1 MTSPRFS
8 PSTEELRNVQYIL
21 TELARWETQGVISN
35 EQAQTLRETYK
46 RREDELHA
54 QFANLKSSP
63 TLPTTNN
70 PPFSSASPAPKRQML
85 EIVSDAHTLRLLL
98 YTGAAMLVVGV
109 IIWLRDALYLK
120 LQEPIVQAGL
130 LAFGTCAAM
139 AAGWFATLRTRQ
151 RLTGRAL
158 TLIGS
163 LLVPINFWFLV
174 RSGLISNNGRAWMVC
189 AVCAAL
195 YAINAGVLGEKL
207 YVYLASAASVATIWA
222 IIFRAE
228 REAFGLYA
236 LTLMI
241 TSLAL
246 LHLSRLLQQSTKS
259 PDENSQS
266 SGWSYELW
274 GVPFAHVALTGASLS
289 ALCYMALRLGP
300 SPALYEEIFRLR
312 TNAYD
317 SGVAML
323 LFAGAAY
330 TAWFA
335 GRYIYT
341 NRRSLLYT
349 FSALALCW
357 TEFLMLD
364 GLRVYYL
371 TALLL
376 MSLTALGLC
385 VAAMVAQNEALAK
398 AFHRASLTVA
408 ALLAFA
414 SSIVALLDDNNAAT
428 WTHGTTLFVLATG
441 FAIGS
446 APRFSVPFAQRIL
459 AFASMLMLAV
469 LFALHT
475 STHWFAAFFV
485 LTLFLP
491 LLLSSRFAHERG
503 AAWPEKFSFDAAGA
517 VLLIAFSATLLEAGA
532 HLSTGNALLFP
543 SCVTSLLIG
552 ALSFAAYALTKESAR
567 ENYFR
572 AGLMAMILSY
582 AMWCLRAGY
591 DPISDVEVYTTPVA
605 VLLLVIA
612 YLSVRRERDAA
623 NRASDTSALLWAGS
637 VLLCAPL
644 CAHAF
649 GARLVEGVP
658 ALSRDLALLC
668 ASLALIIFGALNRL
682 RAPVTVGAAALFA
695 ELSVLTL
702 TSVDWSQVPLKI
714 YLVTTG
720 ALIVFFCWCL
730 EFRRE
735 QLLLVRKRIS
745 ESRTTARERFGAW
758 S

>member
-1 MTSPRFS
+1 MTSPRPS

-21 TELARWETQGVISN
+21 TELARWEAQGVISN

-46 RREDELHA
+46 RREAELHA
-54 QFANLKSSP
+54 QFANLKSPP
-63 TLPTTNN
+63 TLPTNN
-70 PPFSSASPAPKRQML
+70 PPFLSASLAPKRQML

-109 IIWLRDALYLK
+109 VIWLRDALYLK
-120 LQEPIVQAGL
+120 LQEPVVQAGL
-130 LAFGTCAAM
+130 LAFGTSAAM

-195 YAINAGVLGEKL
+195 YAANAGLLGEKL

-228 REAFGLYA
+228 REAYGLYA

-246 LHLSRLLQQSTKS
+246 LHLSRLLQHSTKS
-259 PDENSQS
+259 PDEDLQS

-274 GVPFAHVALTGASLS
+274 GVPFAHVALVGASLS
-289 ALCYMALRLGP
+289 ALCYMPLRLGP
-300 SPALYEEIFRLR
+300 SPTLYEEIFRLR

-330 TAWFA
+330 VAWFA
-335 GRYIYT
+335 GRFIYT
-341 NRRSLLYT
+341 NRRALLYT

-364 GLRVYYL
+364 GLRVHYL
-371 TALLL
+371 TTLLL

-385 VAAMVAQNEALAK
+385 VAAMPSQNEALAK
-398 AFHRASLTVA
+398 AFHRASLSVA
-408 ALLAFA
+408 APLAFA
-414 SSIVALLDDNNAAT
+414 SSIVALLDDKAAT
-428 WTHGTTLFVLATG
+428 WTHGTTLFVLAAV
-441 FAIGS
+441 FATGS
-446 APRFSVPFAQRIL
+446 APRFSLPFVQRIL
-459 AFASMLMLAV
+459 AFASILMLAV

-475 STHWFAAFFV
+475 STHWFAAIFV

-491 LLLSSRFAHERG
+491 LLLSSRFARECG
-503 AAWPEKFSFDAAGA
+503 AAWPENFSFDAAGA

-543 SCVTSLLIG
+543 SCVTALLIG
-552 ALSFAAYALTKESAR
+552 ALSFAASALTKESAR

-582 AMWCLRAGY
+582 ALWCLRAGY
-591 DPISDVEVYTTPVA
+591 SPISDVEVYTTPVA
-605 VLLLVIA
+605 VLLLVIS

-623 NRASDTSALLWAGS
+623 QRASDTSALLWAGS
-637 VLLCAPL
+637 VLLCLPL

-702 TSVDWSQVPLKI
+702 TSVDWAQVPLKI

-720 ALIVFFCWCL
+720 ALIVFVCWCL

-735 QLLLVRKRIS
+735 QLLLVRKRIH
-745 ESRTTARERFGAW
+745 ESRTIARERFGEW
-758 S
+758 R